1 MKRRNYD
8 PTLFEDL
15 KVKRVA
21 KKKPCEFGTSCRYK
35 HEYQHQLEFS
45 HDNASIM
52 GTTQSYSFD
61 NSTGH
66 RLGTSSSSINHGS
79 SGYQQY
85 NSITEPFYC
94 SQCSTMIDITDFE
107 CHMIMHEGNR
117 DTERLKHEQDDEYMN
132 SILVDLENQ
141 YKQEQLVKKQKQQE
155 QEDIEARDYAVALL
169 ESKALS
175 DRGIN
180 EICMNPI
187 EPSILSSFIYLQ
199 LLENLL

>member
-1 MKRRNYD
+1 
-8 PTLFEDL
+8 
-15 KVKRVA
+15 
-21 KKKPCEFGTSCRYK
+21 
-35 HEYQHQLEFS
+35 
-45 HDNASIM
+45 
-52 GTTQSYSFD
+52 
-61 NSTGH
+61 
-66 RLGTSSSSINHGS
+66 
-79 SGYQQY
+79 
-85 NSITEPFYC
+85 
-94 SQCSTMIDITDFE
+94 MIDITDFE

-187 EPSILSSFIYLQ
+187 ESSVLSSFIYLQ

>member
-8 PTLFEDL
+8 TTLFEDL
-15 KVKRVA
+15 KVKRVT
-21 KKKPCEFGTSCRYK
+21 KKKPCEYGTSCRYK

-52 GTTQSYSFD
+52 GTAQSYSFD

-66 RLGTSSSSINHGS
+66 RLGRSSSSSNHGS

-85 NSITEPFYC
+85 NASTEPFYC

-117 DTERLKHEQDDEYMN
+117 ATERLKHEQDDEYMK

-141 YKQEQLVKKQKQQE
+141 YNQEQLVKRQKQQE

-175 DRGIN
+175 DRGISD
-180 EICMNPI
+180 IHMI
-187 EPSILSSFIYLQ
+187 SSEPSILSSFIYL
-199 LLENLL
+199 